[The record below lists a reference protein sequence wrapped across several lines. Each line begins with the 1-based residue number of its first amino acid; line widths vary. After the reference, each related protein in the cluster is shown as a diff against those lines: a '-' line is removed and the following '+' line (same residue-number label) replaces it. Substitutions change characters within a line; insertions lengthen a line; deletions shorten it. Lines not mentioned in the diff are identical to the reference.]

1 MVAAACARG
10 SVVDGLSR
18 IPSRPQSPTQDLQL
32 SKQPFEILSYFPL
45 GWGRTRTPEA
55 LRHAEEW
62 DDYTKP
68 SHGDPGSG
76 FTHCSDGKS
85 GGTDRLDRRAFFRA
99 RVSSCGPV
107 GNRISAVTGVAGDPN
122 VYYAGAASGGVFKTA
137 DGGASW
143 QAIFD
148 EQPAQSI
155 GAIAVAPSDRNVIWA
170 GTGEAHIRSNVSI
183 GNGVYRSTDG
193 GNTWKHLGL
202 DKTGRISR
210 LVVHPHDPDTAWVA
224 ALGHLYGPQQERG
237 VFKTS
242 DGGKNWERVL
252 FVDADTG
259 ASDLIIDPNNP
270 RVLFAGMWQ
279 MVMWTWGRQSG
290 GAGSGLH
297 RSKDGGRSWQELTGN
312 GLPEAPW
319 GKVALS
325 VSADNSKRI
334 YALIETNSNEDF
346 RELDEHQGVLWT
358 SSDGGDSWRLTN
370 SDHALAQR
378 PHYYSRVYAASDDF
392 NEVHFLSTQHSKS
405 SNGGRTFERF
415 PSGGDHHDIWIDP
428 LLPDRI
434 IVGHDG
440 GVELST
446 TRGRSWFRP

>member
-1 MVAAACARG
+1 M
-10 SVVDGLSR
+10 
-18 IPSRPQSPTQDLQL
+18 
-32 SKQPFEILSYFPL
+32 
-45 GWGRTRTPEA
+45 
-55 LRHAEEW
+55 
-62 DDYTKP
+62 
-68 SHGDPGSG
+68 
-76 FTHCSDGKS
+76 
-85 GGTDRLDRRAFFRA
+85 
-99 RVSSCGPV
+99 
-107 GNRISAVTGVAGDPN
+107 
-122 VYYAGAASGGVFKTA
+122 
-137 DGGASW
+137 
-143 QAIFD
+143 
-148 EQPAQSI
+148 
-155 GAIAVAPSDRNVIWA
+155 
-170 GTGEAHIRSNVSI
+170 
-183 GNGVYRSTDG
+183 
-193 GNTWKHLGL
+193 
-202 DKTGRISR
+202 
-210 LVVHPHDPDTAWVA
+210 A

-378 PHYYSRVYAASDDF
+378 PHYYSRVYAAPDDF

-415 PSGGDHHDIWIDP
+415 PSLLGRGSPRHLDRPAAAGPNHCRARRRSGVINDP
-428 LLPDRI
+428 RQILVQTPA
-434 IVGHDG
+434 
-440 GVELST
+440 S
-446 TRGRSWFRP
+446 